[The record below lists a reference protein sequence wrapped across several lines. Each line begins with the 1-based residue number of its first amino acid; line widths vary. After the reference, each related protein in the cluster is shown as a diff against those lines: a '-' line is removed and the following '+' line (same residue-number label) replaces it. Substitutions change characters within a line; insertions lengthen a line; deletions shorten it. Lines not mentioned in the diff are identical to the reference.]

1 MYLKS
6 LVVSLLVFSFS
17 YSQSE
22 SSLICKNVDEFTD
35 KVSYSTIDM
44 MINYEDGGDMSSEG
58 FIGILFL
65 NEEKGK
71 IGFSS
76 FYVKVLG
83 IEGCVDEGSTL
94 DIIFENGEKTQLVNW
109 KDFDCEGKNYFRLP
123 NGKLDLFKSSSIKGY
138 KYTNKR
144 NYDTMISKDNLDDK
158 GKNYLKD
165 TLLEIDK
172 INNGEV
178 VVGMCKD

>member
-1 MYLKS
+1 MEKELGKTKTREKEDD
-6 LVVSLLVFSFS
+6 
-17 YSQSE
+17 QQ
-22 SSLICKNVDEFTD
+22 KKVDPLNPDDLF
-35 KVSYSTIDM
+35 
-44 MINYEDGGDMSSEG
+44 GDE
-58 FIGILFL
+58 I
-65 NEEKGK
+65 EEEGK
-71 IGFSS
+71 IDFSS

-83 IEGCVDEGSTL
+83 IKGCVDEGSTL

-109 KDFDCEGKNYFRLP
+109 KDFDCDGKNYFRLP
-123 NGKLDLFKSSSIKGY
+123 KGKLDLFKSSSIKGY

-158 GKNYLKD
+158 GKNYLKN

-172 INNGEV
+172 INSGEV